1 MNVKGDAVEALVS
14 LGEIAKT
21 GDLDIGKIN
30 ISSVEEA

>member
-14 LGEIAKT
+14 LEEIAKT

-30 ISSVEEA
+30 IPSAGEA